1 MLVFFRLLNT
11 LTLFGERIEL
21 DEATNN
27 VTFTED
33 NFQLQVEE
41 VDITSYSEQ
50 TYTSQLSNLAMFQE
64 NVVRTPLQETS
75 IRLPN
80 SLASD
85 LIVQGAIEGNETLRV
100 TSFVMLRSSLFVLN
114 STSDLAVDLAEGA
127 LTLSNLIV
135 AATLSTLSRV
145 EDLTEP
151 ILIRFVETEVGA
163 TLIDPHIYDY
173 YSQHTHMHT
182 YTHLCTC
189 PCTHT
194 HTSIH
199 NVDTG
204 I

>member
-1 MLVFFRLLNT
+1 M
-11 LTLFGERIEL
+11 

-41 VDITSYSEQ
+41 VDIAFYSEQ
-50 TYTSQLSNLAMFQE
+50 TYISQILNLTMFRENFLKTPVQE
-64 NVVRTPLQETS
+64 AS

-85 LIVQGAIEGNETLRV
+85 LIGQGAVEENETLQV

-127 LTLSNLIV
+127 LTLGNLIV
-135 AATLSTLSRV
+135 ATTLSTLSRV

-151 ILIRFVETEVGA
+151 VLIRFMPTEVGVVF
-163 TLIDPHIYDY
+163 IHI
-173 YSQHTHMHT
+173 
-182 YTHLCTC
+182 C
-189 PCTHT
+189 
-194 HTSIH
+194 I
-199 NVDTG
+199 
-204 I
+204 